1 MSYLWYRILM
11 SWRCLG
17 AWLKGFRNM
26 AARGLWSFST
36 FTGLPYV
43 DWSNLSMQYK
53 TDRASF
59 SIWAQFLSD
68 SVSARGV
75 YYTEGDMRVLN
86 TAIPQTK

>member
-1 MSYLWYRILM
+1 M
-11 SWRCLG
+11 
-17 AWLKGFRNM
+17 
-26 AARGLWSFST
+26 
-36 FTGLPYV
+36 
-43 DWSNLSMQYK
+43 DWSNLSKQYK

-68 SVSARGV
+68 SVSARDV